1 MKRIFLSIAVSAL
14 FAAIPAGAA
23 IIDAATPIP
32 DEYILLDF
40 NGLDWVYAG
49 PVAPHELGAGQIED
63 PSFRAA
69 EGWRHATTEEWMFR
83 PDWTDFIQPGY
94 TAADFPLPL
103 QAEEDHSRYKFA
115 SEYWGDFT
123 HVDLGDA
130 AEGRVTNG
138 FDIGMLNDVWD
149 TWYVRDA
156 NGSVTVPEPASL
168 ALLGLGLA
176 GFGISRRKRAA

>member
-14 FAAIPAGAA
+14 VAASPAGAA
-23 IIDAATPIP
+23 IIDASTPIP

-49 PVAPHELGAGQIED
+49 PVAPHEYDVGQIED

-69 EGWRHATTEEWMFR
+69 EGWRYATAEEWAQR

-94 TAADFPLPL
+94 TAADIAIGELS
-103 QAEEDHSRYKFA
+103 DHARYKFA
-115 SEYWGDFT
+115 SEYWSDFG
-123 HVDLGDA
+123 HVDISDA
-130 AEGRVTNG
+130 VAGNVTNG
-138 FDIGMLNDVWD
+138 FDIGMLNDFWD

-156 NGSVTVPEPASL
+156 NGSIVVPEPASL
-168 ALLGLGLA
+168 ALLGLGLI
-176 GFGISRRKRAA
+176 GVGVSRRKRAS